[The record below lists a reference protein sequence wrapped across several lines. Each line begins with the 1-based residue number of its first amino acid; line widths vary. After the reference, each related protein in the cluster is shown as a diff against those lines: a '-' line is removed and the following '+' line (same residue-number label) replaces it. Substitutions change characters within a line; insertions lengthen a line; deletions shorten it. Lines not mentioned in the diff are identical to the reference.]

1 MHELKLPKFDYYLD
15 ESDPDVVVL
24 RRQDGAFVAAFSA
37 SGATREG
44 IDEAAKEDYRQLVSR
59 LRAIEEQQLS
69 LDELPEHSAIV
80 DNSGAIVAVNK
91 AWKRF
96 AKDNGAEMSK
106 VSAGANYLD
115 VCERATGEQS
125 DDARSFGE
133 GLRSVLS
140 GREERFA
147 MEYPCHSPTE
157 RRWFVG
163 RVERFAD
170 GDSPMALVAHEN
182 VTQAQEVGVRALKR
196 RKLRRESSQ

>member
-1 MHELKLPKFDYYLD
+1 LRLCVGGGRAEAGMEELKFPKFDYYLD

-37 SGATREG
+37 RGATTEG
-44 IDEAAKEDYRQLVSR
+44 IVLAAKEDYRKLLLR
-59 LRAIEEQQLS
+59 LRAVEEQELS
-69 LDELPEHSAIV
+69 LDDLPEHTAIV
-80 DNSGAIVAVNK
+80 DSSGAIVAVNK

-96 AKDNGAEMSK
+96 AKNNGADLSK
-106 VSAGANYLD
+106 VSEGANYLD

-125 DDARSFGE
+125 QYAQFFGE

-140 GREERFA
+140 SREERFA

-170 GDSPMALVAHEN
+170 ADSPMALVAHEK
-182 VTQAQEVGVRALKR
+182 VTR
-196 RKLRRESSQ
+196 RKSVLGH